1 MILDEIKLIKT
12 GTQKDTL
19 GQPTG
24 EETNR
29 ILLCQIGSISAS
41 EFFEAGRNGIKAQF
55 RATIFP
61 PDYEGELTAEYRGKR
76 YGIYRTYLAKDDALE
91 LYLEAKAGA

>member
-1 MILDEIKLIKT
+1 MLDEITLIKT
-12 GTQKDTL
+12 TYEKDALKQQVGT
-19 GQPTG
+19 
-24 EETNR
+24 EVSR
-29 ILLCQIGSISAS
+29 VLLCQIGSISAS
-41 EFFEAGRNGIKAQF
+41 EFFDAGRNGIKAQF
-55 RATIFP
+55 RATVFP